1 METRRTT
8 CQWGH
13 NCLYDCED
21 CKDYFSSQELVPGD
35 TSEDRDEFYRRWNY
49 MMNERERE
57 E

>member
-13 NCLYDCED
+13 NCPYDCED

-35 TSEDRDEFYRRWNY
+35 TSEDRDEVYRRWNC